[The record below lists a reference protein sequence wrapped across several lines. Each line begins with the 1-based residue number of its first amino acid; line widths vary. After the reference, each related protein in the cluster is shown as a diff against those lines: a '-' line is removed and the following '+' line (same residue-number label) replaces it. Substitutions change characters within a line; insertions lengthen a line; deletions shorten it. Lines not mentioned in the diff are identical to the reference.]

1 MVFVTPL
8 LHSEGVGDPETF
20 RLTYTG
26 GLQTREKG
34 QKDLADDHCY
44 DGDVCFRETH
54 VCVKLYVMFELL

>member
-8 LHSEGVGDPETF
+8 LHSEGVGDPETV

-34 QKDLADDHCY
+34 QKGLADDHCY
-44 DGDVCFRETH
+44 DGDVCLE
-54 VCVKLYVMFELL
+54 

>member
-34 QKDLADDHCY
+34 QKGWIKNKERPLGED
-44 DGDVCFRETH
+44 
-54 VCVKLYVMFELL
+54 K

>member
-1 MVFVTPL
+1 MVLIL
-8 LHSEGVGDPETF
+8 LHSEGVGDAETF

-44 DGDVCFRETH
+44 DVFREMH
-54 VCVKLYVMFELL
+54 VCVQLYVMFELL